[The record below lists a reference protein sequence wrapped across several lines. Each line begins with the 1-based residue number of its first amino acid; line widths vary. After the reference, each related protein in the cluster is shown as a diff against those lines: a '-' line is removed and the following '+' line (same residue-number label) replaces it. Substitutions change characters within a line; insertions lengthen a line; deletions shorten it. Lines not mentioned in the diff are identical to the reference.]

1 MPKLTLSL
9 SAFFILFFSQAQ
21 TPLSLNDAIAKAL
34 ANNYQIQISQE
45 RVTIAENNNTWG
57 GTSLAPSIN
66 LNGGFNNGITDNS
79 DNPTS
84 FIQAELRS
92 SSISYGAG
100 LNWTLFDGFG
110 MFIQKEQLDLLEQQS
125 EGNAAI
131 VIENSIQ
138 SVVLA
143 YYNVLLQEKR
153 MAVFEELIELSNDRL
168 AYERTKQSLG
178 ASTTFDQLQFENS
191 LVSDSTN
198 YLLQRLSKQN
208 AMRNLN
214 LLMSESVETV
224 WQLTTEMEDL
234 EENYD
239 FGDLRNKT
247 LSNNSNIKNQYI
259 NTLIANTEIRR
270 AKAGL
275 YPVIGFNAGANQNNA
290 SFSAG
295 EFEGQGTTINYFG
308 NFTLNFNLFN
318 GGRARRAIQNAKVNE
333 AIALLNQEELSLN
346 VENDLRN
353 NYEQFVAQQQI
364 YLLAQR
370 GVSFANK
377 SLEIASEKLASGA
390 INSFNF
396 RDIQLAYLQAQS
408 ALLESQFNLISTK
421 TNLVRL
427 TGGLVQQ

>member
-9 SAFFILFFSQAQ
+9 SAFFILLFSQAQ

-34 ANNYQIQISQE
+34 ANNYQIQISKE
-45 RVTIAENNNTWG
+45 RVVIAENNNTWG

-138 SVVLA
+138 SVALA

-153 MAVFEELIELSNDRL
+153 MEVFEELIELSNDRL
-168 AYERTKQSLG
+168 AYERTKQELG
-178 ASTTFDQLQFENS
+178 ASTTFDQLQFENA
-191 LVSDSTN
+191 LVADSTN

-214 LLMSESVETV
+214 LLMSESVEIV
-224 WQLTTEMEDL
+224 WQLTTEIEDL

-259 NTLIANTEIRR
+259 NTIIANTEIRR

-295 EFEGQGTTINYFG
+295 EFEGEGTTINYFG

-370 GVSFANK
+370 GVFFANK
-377 SLEIASEKLASGA
+377 SLEIASEKFASGA

>member
-1 MPKLTLSL
+1 MPKLILSL

-45 RVTIAENNNTWG
+45 RIAIAENNNTWG

-131 VIENSIQ
+131 VIENNIQ

-153 MAVFEELIELSNDRL
+153 MEVFEELIELSNDRL
-168 AYERTKQSLG
+168 GYERTKKELG
-178 ASTTFDQLQFENS
+178 ASTTFDQLQFENA
-191 LVSDSTN
+191 LVADSTN

-275 YPVIGFNAGANQNNA
+275 YPVIGFNGGANQSNA

-295 EFEGQGTTINYFG
+295 EFEGEGTTVNYFG

-370 GVSFANK
+370 GVAFASK

>member
-9 SAFFILFFSQAQ
+9 SAFFILLFSQAQ

-34 ANNYQIQISQE
+34 ANNYQIQISKE
-45 RVTIAENNNTWG
+45 RVVIAENNNTWG

-138 SVVLA
+138 SVALA

-153 MAVFEELIELSNDRL
+153 MEVFEELIELSNDRL
-168 AYERTKQSLG
+168 AYERTKQELG
-178 ASTTFDQLQFENS
+178 ASTTFDQLQFENA
-191 LVSDSTN
+191 LVADSTN

-214 LLMSESVETV
+214 LLMSESVEIV
-224 WQLTTEMEDL
+224 WQLTTEIEDL

-295 EFEGQGTTINYFG
+295 EFEGEGTTINYFG

-370 GVSFANK
+370 GVFFANK
-377 SLEIASEKLASGA
+377 SLEIASEKFASGA